1 MQLWGGGGWVCFQH
15 MHVPMHMHM
24 HMHISHTARAHSKT
38 LLGHALVSVPYLEWD
53 GCKGGGEREQY
64 MGAKLEHCVPVPS
77 KKITDNNHRPSSP
90 AGVRGMR
97 IDCLDMAIKVCYV
110 CVFVCVCDTLK
121 VRYVCL
127 CVSVP
132 VCLCVLCVCVR
143 ACVTPTQCVG
153 GSHCG
158 KKDRSVQEW
167 SEIRQGFFV
176 DMLILS
182 SLT

>member
-1 MQLWGGGGWVCFQH
+1 
-15 MHVPMHMHM
+15 
-24 HMHISHTARAHSKT
+24 
-38 LLGHALVSVPYLEWD
+38 
-53 GCKGGGEREQY
+53 
-64 MGAKLEHCVPVPS
+64 
-77 KKITDNNHRPSSP
+77 
-90 AGVRGMR
+90 
-97 IDCLDMAIKVCYV
+97 V

-176 DMLILS
+176 DMLIQVVLPVLYFS
-182 SLT
+182 IRLVQIFKSREEIQTTIGVNGLAGVGMRIVEGCVRMRYAPGQTCSGVRD